1 MPAASAMLVLAFRL
15 TFRVPL
21 PVIPLTV
28 TVTLEPEL
36 ADTLAMVPV
45 ALSVKPSEKSSVE
58 MLETNSLK
66 VTVKSTLVADAA
78 APPMGAVLVTD
89 GLTLSTVALDVSAT
103 VVLPAPLVAVTLTLR
118 LVLLIA
124 PPTIV

>member
-1 MPAASAMLVLAFRL
+1 M
-15 TFRVPL
+15 PL

-36 ADTLAMVPV
+36 ADTLVMVPFAV
-45 ALSVKPSEKSSVE
+45 PVKPGAKSSVE
-58 MLETNSLK
+58 MLETDSLK
-66 VTVKSTLVADAA
+66 VTVKLTLVSDA
-78 APPMGAVLVTD
+78 APPEGAVLVTEGTD
-89 GLTLSTVALDVSAT
+89 VVYRGIDVSAT